1 MADTS
6 SSKAITAKE
15 RFAKYPDTHERETL
29 KPWHTV
35 ALVRHWLFGESA
47 ASIAKDMGRGASTI
61 ADLTRCPAAL
71 RLKVYLDDKAG
82 DPVQLAKDMAKGN
95 SLGVTMD
102 WYMALEWAKEAR
114 DYRSVAQMTK
124 DLAAL
129 GGVQAIPP
137 KQEIETSKTIR
148 IVFEGDSLDTK
159 TVEAEWEE
167 VNDEDD
173 DL

>member
-1 MADTS
+1 MA
-6 SSKAITAKE
+6 SSKAVEKFPKEAAAKWTDN
-15 RFAKYPDTHERETL
+15 KKREIL

-35 ALVRHWLFGESA
+35 ACVRHWMNGESTA
-47 ASIAKDMGRGASTI
+47 QIARDMGKGATTLT
-61 ADLTRCPAAL
+61 DLFKSPAAVRL
-71 RLKVYLDDKAG
+71 RDFLDKELQ
-82 DPVQLAKDMAKGN
+82 DPVELAKSMAKAN

>member
-6 SSKAITAKE
+6 STDVVPWYKNLKKGSEYTTFRKPKYLVACIRRWLFNDSIADIAKE
-15 RFAKYPDTHERETL
+15 LNIGPSHL
-29 KPWHTV
+29 
-35 ALVRHWLFGESA
+35 
-47 ASIAKDMGRGASTI
+47 
-61 ADLTRCPAAL
+61 ADIFKSPAAKE
-71 RLKVYLDDKAG
+71 LKAHLDNKVG
-82 DPVQLAKDMAKGN
+82 DPLELTKDIARANAM
-95 SLGVTMD
+95 GVTAD

-159 TVEAEWEE
+159 AVEAEWEE